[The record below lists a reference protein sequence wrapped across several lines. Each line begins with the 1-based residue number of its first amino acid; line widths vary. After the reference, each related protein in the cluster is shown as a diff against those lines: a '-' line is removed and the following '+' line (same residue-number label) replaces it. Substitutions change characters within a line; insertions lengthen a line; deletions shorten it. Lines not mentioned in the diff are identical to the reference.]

1 MRFLFF
7 WLCVWCV
14 QGLADAHLFVY
25 HRFGDDRHPS
35 TNVSLEK
42 LREQFTA
49 FKERGYK
56 VVPLQDVVER
66 VYAKEP
72 IPDTWVVLTIDD
84 NYKSFYENGLA
95 LFKEFG
101 YPFTL
106 FVYTGATEQGYGDY
120 STWKELRE
128 IAKYGALEF
137 HSHNH
142 PYMTQ
147 LSDAALK
154 KDFETGLALFE
165 KHLGKKPRY
174 FSYPYGEYDE
184 RVKAIATSYGFKA
197 IINQNMGAV
206 SHRSDPFNLDRS
218 ALGENSNLS
227 NLLSYRHLNA
237 QWITPKTYPSDAK
250 LSTVEVEVLEAG
262 DKAGLYIT
270 GLGWQEV
277 PMEHG
282 RVHYTVDQTLTHDR
296 TRLILSVGKKIST
309 HILIKDQ

>member
-1 MRFLFF
+1 MRLLFL
-7 WLCVWCV
+7 WLFVWCA
-14 QGLADAHLFVY
+14 QAFADAHLFVY

-42 LREQFTA
+42 LREHFIY

-56 VVPLQDVVER
+56 VVPLQKVVER
-66 VYAKEP
+66 IYAKEP

-84 NYKSFYENGLA
+84 NYKSFYDNGLA

-106 FVYTGATEQGYGDY
+106 FVYTGATEQKYGDY
-120 STWKELRE
+120 STWEELRE
-128 IAKYGALEF
+128 IAKYGELEF

-147 LSDAALK
+147 LSDKALK

-174 FSYPYGEYDE
+174 FTYPYGEYDA
-184 RVKAIATSYGFKA
+184 RVKAIAAAYGFEA

-206 SHRSDPFNLDRS
+206 SHRSDPLNLDRS
-218 ALGENSNLS
+218 ALGEMPAA
-227 NLLSYRHLNA
+227 LNTPEKST
-237 QWITPKTYPSDAK
+237 ITR
-250 LSTVEVEVLEAG
+250 EAG
-262 DKAGLYIT
+262 PKVFETQNPSMDKYTINDIWDPSGARSRNE
-270 GLGWQEV
+270 EV
-277 PMEHG
+277 IKG
-282 RVHYTVDQTLTHDR
+282 QV
-296 TRLILSVGKKIST
+296 IS
-309 HILIKDQ
+309 